1 MRQNIAFFW
10 EKHCFFRVGTLFVLR
25 QNIASFLRVQ
35 GQDGTKGVVSIRD
48 KKIFR
53 WRNGGFSVKKTIF
66 ATLNKDESLKRWILY
81 AHRMSGL
88 VWAEAETLTP

>member
-1 MRQNIAFFW
+1 M
-10 EKHCFFRVGTLFVLR
+10 
-25 QNIASFLRVQ
+25 
-35 GQDGTKGVVSIRD
+35 RD

-66 ATLNKDESLKRWILY
+66 ATLNKDEFLKRWKLY

-88 VWAEAETLTP
+88 IGAEADTLTP

>member
-1 MRQNIAFFW
+1 M
-10 EKHCFFRVGTLFVLR
+10 
-25 QNIASFLRVQ
+25 
-35 GQDGTKGVVSIRD
+35 RD

-53 WRNGGFSVKKTIF
+53 WRNGGLSVKKTIF

>member
-1 MRQNIAFFW
+1 MAG
-10 EKHCFFRVGTLFVLR
+10 KHCFLCRKTLLVLR
-25 QNIASFLRVQ
+25 QNIASFWRVQ
-35 GQDGTKGVVSIRD
+35 GRDGTKGVVLMRD